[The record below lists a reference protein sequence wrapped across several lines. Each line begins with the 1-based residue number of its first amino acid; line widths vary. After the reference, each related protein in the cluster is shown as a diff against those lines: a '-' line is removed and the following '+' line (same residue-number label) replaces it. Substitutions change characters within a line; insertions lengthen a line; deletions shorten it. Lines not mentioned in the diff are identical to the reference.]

1 MEIVSVILL
10 VTGCIFIL
18 ISAIG
23 IHRMPDVYMR
33 LSSTTKASTLGISL
47 ISLSLMLHFLSV
59 DLVFRLILLNFLVFL
74 TGPIAAHLIGRA
86 AYKTDVKLW
95 NKSIMD
101 EMKDDSDK
109 N

>member
-33 LSSTTKASTLGISL
+33 LSSTTKASTLGVSL
-47 ISLSLMLHFLSV
+47 IALSLMLHFLSL
-59 DLVFRLILLNFLVFL
+59 DLAFRLILLIFLIFL

-86 AYKTDVKLW
+86 AYKTDVRMW
-95 NKSIMD
+95 HKSIMD
-101 EMKDDSDK
+101 EMKDD
-109 N
+109 NGRN